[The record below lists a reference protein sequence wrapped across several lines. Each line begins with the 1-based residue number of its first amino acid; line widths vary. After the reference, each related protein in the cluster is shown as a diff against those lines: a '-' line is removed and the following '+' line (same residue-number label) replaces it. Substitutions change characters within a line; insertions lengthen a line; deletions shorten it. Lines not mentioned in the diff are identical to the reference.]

1 MNEYQREKFK
11 QTNEVDL
18 AYGVPGLG
26 RFRVNV
32 FQQRGTIGVVFRVI
46 PFKIQSIE
54 QLMLPKVLEKMA
66 GEQRGLILVTGT
78 TGSGK
83 STTLAAMI
91 DHINAT
97 ETCHIMTI
105 EDPIEFL
112 IRDKR
117 SIVNQREV
125 GVDTMSFG
133 QALKSALRQD
143 PDVILVGEMRDLE
156 TIETALTAAETGHLV
171 MSTLHTLDA
180 TETINRIISAFPP
193 YQQKQ
198 VRLQLG
204 SVLRGVISQ
213 RLVPR
218 ADGKGRVPAIEVLL
232 CTTRVREMIEDKDRT
247 KEIPDAISQGHV
259 SYGMQTFDQSLMG
272 LLKAGAHHL
281 RGGAAAGHQPGR
293 LRAARL
299 RHQRHLRLEVG
310 RLRAAGR
317 AGRGRPP
324 RRPRRPVPP
333 GRRRRSQSQ
342 PLGRVQPSR
351 PAAPRPEGPSLGAR
365 PAAMTTSRSSGSR
378 GRGRKPGRADEPP
391 RERARALALR
401 LPRLRARTEAEL
413 RARLARAELG
423 DEADGVVAWLR
434 GLGYLDDVALARA
447 RARSLTAPG
456 KLGPRGAERR
466 LAAAGVGRDR
476 GPARRWPRR
485 WPRCRAARRPAAALL
500 AERRAAGRPARPGWT
515 SGRGP
520 GWPASSWG
528 AASRARRWRRRWAAS
543 TTGSWTSPDL
553 PRRAPPGG
561 CGSRGSAL
569 CSAPS

>member
-1 MNEYQREKFK
+1 MELNEILQVALRGGASDIHLKAGLPPMFRVDGALLPLKDARRLPPEEIARMAFGIMNEYQKEKFK

-32 FQQRGTIGVVFRVI
+32 FQQRGTIGVVLRVI
-46 PFKIQSIE
+46 PFKIQTIE
-54 QLMLPKVLEKMA
+54 QLMLPKVLEKIA
-66 GEQRGLILVTGT
+66 AEQRGLVLVTGT

-204 SVLRGVISQ
+204 SVLRGGHQ
-213 RLVPR
+213 PAARPARRRQGARARRRGPPRDGARPR
-218 ADGKGRVPAIEVLL
+218 AHRGQGPHEGDPGRHRPGARFLRDADLRPVAHVAAQIRPHQLRGGASAGDEPRRLRAASVRRLRHERLEVGL
-232 CTTRVREMIEDKDRT
+232 VRE
-247 KEIPDAISQGHV
+247 
-259 SYGMQTFDQSLMG
+259 
-272 LLKAGAHHL
+272 GARGL
-281 RGGAAAGHQPGR
+281 RGGAARARRRSRPRPPSGCAPH
-293 LRAARL
+293 RAAR
-299 RHQRHLRLEVG
+299 G
-310 RLRAAGR
+310 
-317 AGRGRPP
+317 
-324 RRPRRPVPP
+324 
-333 GRRRRSQSQ
+333 
-342 PLGRVQPSR
+342 
-351 PAAPRPEGPSLGAR
+351 AAPH
-365 PAAMTTSRSSGSR
+365 
-378 GRGRKPGRADEPP
+378 
-391 RERARALALR
+391 
-401 LPRLRARTEAEL
+401 
-413 RARLARAELG
+413 
-423 DEADGVVAWLR
+423 
-434 GLGYLDDVALARA
+434 
-447 RARSLTAPG
+447 
-456 KLGPRGAERR
+456 
-466 LAAAGVGRDR
+466 
-476 GPARRWPRR
+476 
-485 WPRCRAARRPAAALL
+485 RAARRAAPRRRRR
-500 AERRAAGRPARPGWT
+500 RRA
-515 SGRGP
+515 
-520 GWPASSWG
+520 G
-528 AASRARRWRRRWAAS
+528 A
-543 TTGSWTSPDL
+543 
-553 PRRAPPGG
+553 
-561 CGSRGSAL
+561 
-569 CSAPS
+569 

>member
-1 MNEYQREKFK
+1 MELNEILQVALRAGASDIHLKAGLPPMFRVDGALVPLKDARRMPPEEIGRMAFGIMNDYQKEKYK

-32 FQQRGTIGVVFRVI
+32 FQQRGTLGVVLRVI
-46 PFKIQSIE
+46 PFKIQTIE
-54 QLMLPKVLEKMA
+54 QLMLPKVLEKVA
-66 GEQRGLILVTGT
+66 GEQRGLVLVTGT

-83 STTLAAMI
+83 STTLAAMV
-91 DHINAT
+91 DHVNAS

-204 SVLRGVISQ
+204 SVLRAVISQ

-232 CTTRVREMIEDKDRT
+232 ATGRVRELIEDKERT
-247 KEIPDAISQGHV
+247 KEISDAIAQGHL
-259 SYGMQTFDQSLMG
+259 SYGMQTFDQSLMA
-272 LLKAGAHHL
+272 LLKGGLISYEESLRQATNPDDFALRVSGISGTSDSKWDSFEKPADGAPPPAAGAA
-281 RGGAAAGHQPGR
+281 RPPPGAPPRPPPGPAGSQSALGRMTPAKGTPRPAGQAGQPGDDDF
-293 LRAARL
+293 
-299 RHQRHLRLEVG
+299 QI
-310 RLRAAGR
+310 
-317 AGRGRPP
+317 
-324 RRPRRPVPP
+324 
-333 GRRRRSQSQ
+333 
-342 PLGRVQPSR
+342 
-351 PAAPRPEGPSLGAR
+351 
-365 PAAMTTSRSSGSR
+365 
-378 GRGRKPGRADEPP
+378 
-391 RERARALALR
+391 ERF
-401 LPRLRARTEAEL
+401 
-413 RARLARAELG
+413 
-423 DEADGVVAWLR
+423 
-434 GLGYLDDVALARA
+434 
-447 RARSLTAPG
+447 
-456 KLGPRGAERR
+456 
-466 LAAAGVGRDR
+466 
-476 GPARRWPRR
+476 
-485 WPRCRAARRPAAALL
+485 
-500 AERRAAGRPARPGWT
+500 
-515 SGRGP
+515 
-520 GWPASSWG
+520 
-528 AASRARRWRRRWAAS
+528 
-543 TTGSWTSPDL
+543 
-553 PRRAPPGG
+553 
-561 CGSRGSAL
+561 
-569 CSAPS
+569 

>member
-1 MNEYQREKFK
+1 MELNEILQTALRAGASDIHLKAGLPPMFRVDGSLVPLKDARRLPPEEIGRMGLAIMNEYQREKFK

-232 CTTRVREMIEDKDRT
+232 CTARVREMIEDKDRT

-272 LLKAGAHHL
+272 LLKAGLVSYEEAL
-281 RGGAAAGHQPGR
+281 RQATNPDDFALRVSGISGTSDSKWDGFERPAEPAAAAP
-293 LRAARL
+293 RAAP
-299 RHQRHLRLEVG
+299 
-310 RLRAAGR
+310 AAQS
-317 AGRGRPP
+317 RPASGA
-324 RRPRRPVPP
+324 V
-333 GRRRRSQSQ
+333 SQSQ
-342 PLGRVQPSR
+342 PLGRVQSPR
-351 PAAPRPEGPSLGAR
+351 PAAPRPEGPS
-365 PAAMTTSRSSGSR
+365 
-378 GRGRKPGRADEPP
+378 
-391 RERARALALR
+391 
-401 LPRLRARTEAEL
+401 
-413 RARLARAELG
+413 
-423 DEADGVVAWLR
+423 
-434 GLGYLDDVALARA
+434 
-447 RARSLTAPG
+447 
-456 KLGPRGAERR
+456 
-466 LAAAGVGRDR
+466 
-476 GPARRWPRR
+476 
-485 WPRCRAARRPAAALL
+485 
-500 AERRAAGRPARPGWT
+500 
-515 SGRGP
+515 
-520 GWPASSWG
+520 
-528 AASRARRWRRRWAAS
+528 
-543 TTGSWTSPDL
+543 
-553 PRRAPPGG
+553 
-561 CGSRGSAL
+561 
-569 CSAPS
+569 SAPAGGDDDFQIERF

>member
-1 MNEYQREKFK
+1 MELNEILQIALRSGASDIHLKAGLPPMFRIDGALVPLKDARRLPPEEISRMALGIMNEYQREKFK

-32 FQQRGTIGVVFRVI
+32 FQQRGSLGVVLRVI
-46 PFKIQSIE
+46 PFRIQTIE
-54 QLMLPKVLEKMA
+54 QLMLPKVLEKIA
-66 GEQRGLILVTGT
+66 AEQRGLILVTGT

-83 STTLAAMI
+83 STTLAAMV
-91 DHINAT
+91 DFVNAT

-204 SVLRGVISQ
+204 AVLRAVISQ

-218 ADGKGRVPAIEVLL
+218 ADGRGRVPAVEVLL
-232 CTTRVREMIEDKDRT
+232 ATARVRELVEDKDRT
-247 KEIPDAISQGHV
+247 KEISDAISQGHV

-272 LLKAGAHHL
+272 LYRSGLVSYEEALRQATNPDDFALRVSGISGTSDSKWDNFDGSPDASAPKAAP
-281 RGGAAAGHQPGR
+281 AAAAPTP
-293 LRAARL
+293 
-299 RHQRHLRLEVG
+299 
-310 RLRAAGR
+310 
-317 AGRGRPP
+317 RP
-324 RRPRRPVPP
+324 
-333 GRRRRSQSQ
+333 
-342 PLGRVQPSR
+342 
-351 PAAPRPEGPSLGAR
+351 APRPATR
-365 PAAMTTSRSSGSR
+365 PA
-378 GRGRKPGRADEPP
+378 PG
-391 RERARALALR
+391 
-401 LPRLRARTEAEL
+401 
-413 RARLARAELG
+413 
-423 DEADGVVAWLR
+423 
-434 GLGYLDDVALARA
+434 
-447 RARSLTAPG
+447 
-456 KLGPRGAERR
+456 
-466 LAAAGVGRDR
+466 
-476 GPARRWPRR
+476 
-485 WPRCRAARRPAAALL
+485 PAAAVPIG
-500 AERRAAGRPARPGWT
+500 RVAAQRPA
-515 SGRGP
+515 
-520 GWPASSWG
+520 
-528 AASRARRWRRRWAAS
+528 
-543 TTGSWTSPDL
+543 D
-553 PRRAPPGG
+553 
-561 CGSRGSAL
+561 
-569 CSAPS
+569 SAPAPAEDDFQIERF